1 MFIKSIRLKGYKR
14 FHDLT
19 IDLGDDSCRIV
30 ALVGSNG
37 CGKSSVLDGLLF
49 LQNNHETLGNTG
61 NFGSEYHS
69 LYRQTN
75 YDSENIEITF
85 TTGSY
90 SEVWNTKYQSGTQ
103 NTIFSFRSPY
113 RYNSQIKIK
122 ETKSV
127 DEIRLNNYGAST
139 ASSIDSKMELNYRRL
154 QASYSK
160 YRDDNDIRPSEAKS
174 HVIGELNSAIK
185 NCLELEIVDIGEIQA
200 GKGTIYFTKPDQPV
214 PFEYNV
220 LSSGEK
226 EVVDILLD
234 LYLRREDYTDTVFI
248 IDEPELHINTAIQ
261 KSLLVEIN
269 RLVGDNCQIW
279 VATHSIG
286 FLRALQDNFRDNCQ
300 IVHFKPG
307 TDFATL
313 PHTLNTI
320 EPSRKNWLD
329 IFETALDDLTHLVSP
344 RRIIYCEGRAES
356 KDGEEHGVDAQVY
369 NNIFTSR
376 YHDTLFVSS
385 GGNTEPQ
392 QRSQIAL
399 AILPKILKGVEILV
413 LHDRDFASGA
423 VTTETEREI
432 FLQNNPDNYR
442 VLIRWELENYLY
454 DLEVLKRYCE
464 QNGLVLDET
473 SYSKHVLDITNDN
486 VKDKTGIIKNI
497 CGIKGNINRDKFKI
511 QLSKCITPDME
522 TYKELHRSIFRHVN
536 AD

>member
-1 MFIKSIRLKGYKR
+1 MFIKSVRLKGYKR

-19 IDLGDDSCRIV
+19 IDLGDKPCRIV
-30 ALVGSNG
+30 ALVGPNG
-37 CGKSSVLDGLLF
+37 CGKSSVLDGLLY
-49 LQNNHETLGNTG
+49 LQNNYETVGNTAH
-61 NFGSEYHS
+61 FGSEYHS
-69 LYRQTN
+69 LYRQPN
-75 YDSENIEITF
+75 YESKNIEIQF

-90 SEVWNTKYQSGTQ
+90 REVRNRKNQSGTQ

-113 RYNSQIKIK
+113 RYNSQVKIS

-139 ASSIDSKMELNYRRL
+139 ASSLDAKMELNYRRL

-160 YRDDNDIRPSEAKS
+160 YRDENDIRPSEAKF
-174 HVIGELNSAIK
+174 HIIGELNTAIK
-185 NCLELEIVDIGEIQA
+185 NCLALEIVDIGEIQT

-269 RLVGDNCQIW
+269 RLIGGDCQIW

-286 FLRALQDNFRDNCQ
+286 FLRALQDNFRDSCQ
-300 IVHFKPG
+300 IVHFKSG
-307 TDFATL
+307 TDFATS
-313 PHTLNTI
+313 PHTLYQI

-329 IFETALDDLTHLVSP
+329 MFETALDDLTHLVSP

-356 KDGEEHGVDAQVY
+356 KDGEERGVDAQVY
-369 NNIFTSR
+369 NNIFMSQ
-376 YHDTLFVSS
+376 YHETLFVSS

-392 QRSQIAL
+392 QRSQVAL
-399 AILPKILKGVEILV
+399 AILPKIFSGVEILV

-423 VTTETEREI
+423 PTTETDRKI

-454 DLEVLKRYCE
+454 DLEVLKIYCE
-464 QNGLVLDET
+464 QNGLDLDET
-473 SYSKHVLDITNDN
+473 SYFKHVTDIINDS

-511 QLSKCITPDME
+511 QLSKCISPDME
-522 TYKELHRSIFRHVN
+522 IYRELQRSIFRRLN
-536 AD
+536 ED